1 MIDSNVASINKG
13 IIMKDI
19 KESLKL
25 TGWYALG
32 ATAIGISKVINTGR
46 SIALELKKGT
56 PQEFVRYTN
65 QDIAKTFKNKFS
77 KANPET

>member
-32 ATAIGISKVINTGR
+32 ATAIGVSKVINTGR

-65 QDIAKTFKNKFS
+65 QDIAKTFKSKFS
-77 KANPET
+77 KVNPET

>member
-1 MIDSNVASINKG
+1 
-13 IIMKDI
+13 MKDI

-32 ATAIGISKVINTGR
+32 ATAIGVSKVINTGK
-46 SIALELKKGT
+46 SIALKLMDGT

-65 QDIAKTFKNKFS
+65 QDIAKTFKSKFS
-77 KANPET
+77 KVNPKT

>member
-32 ATAIGISKVINTGR
+32 ATAIGVSKVINTGR